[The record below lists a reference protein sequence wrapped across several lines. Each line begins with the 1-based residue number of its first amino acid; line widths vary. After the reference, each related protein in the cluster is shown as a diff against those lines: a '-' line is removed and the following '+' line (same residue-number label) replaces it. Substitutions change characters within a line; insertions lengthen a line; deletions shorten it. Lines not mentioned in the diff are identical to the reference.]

1 MLNLLYKQELE
12 EIVMIYEAHR
22 NKLQREIEEK
32 DKEQNNFWKPLLLW
46 LIYHNKPEVF
56 VFDL

>member
-12 EIVMIYEAHR
+12 EIVMNYEAHR

-32 DKEQNNFWKPLLLW
+32 VLSFSSISLCNLFR
-46 LIYHNKPEVF
+46 
-56 VFDL
+56 